1 MQDLNDK
8 NSGDSLTAAEWNEVP
23 SEIQNVIEGLG
34 ITLSG
39 GDLNQLGQGIAGY
52 VVNGDFGT
60 DSGAADAY
68 VVTEIGGK
76 QKPPAYTDGF
86 RLSFRIGNTNTGAST
101 VNAFGLGVKNIFY
114 RGGALVGGELITGLI
129 VNLVYDFTNGRFD
142 LVPNLSNT
150 IAANGD
156 WIINNNNNVGIG
168 VAPKAWVTYKALQLN
183 TTSFFAAAVDAAFL
197 GENAYYD
204 GSWRYTTT
212 SAATRYSSSAGDHV
226 FDIAASGTADTVIS
240 WTEAMKL
247 NVDGGLVVGSP
258 GAGSL
263 GAGTL
268 NVENQLAIGASVDS
282 GASFHIESSSQE
294 QIRLQSTSATG
305 QVFISFFQTITRRAF
320 IHYTDTDDALRLISE
335 YGRVEFWNDNA
346 GAETLSGYFDGD
358 NGLVVGSPTGASQG
372 AGTGNFENGLF
383 VDGEIVPRVATGSY
397 TTPSL
402 AAGATDTTTI
412 AHGLGTDD
420 VTVIITGEGNAG
432 STDTGRW
439 VCHIGL
445 FDGSQIVQ
453 YGTENDGTV
462 VIGVATTPASG
473 DFSLRTRNYST
484 AATQT
489 ITIRWTAIARD

>member
-86 RLSFRIGNTNTGAST
+86 RLSFRVGNTNTGAST

-114 RGGALVGGELITGLI
+114 RGGALVGGELITGLV

-142 LVPNLSNT
+142 IVPNLSNT
-150 IAANGD
+150 IIANGD
-156 WIINNNNNVGIG
+156 WVINNNVGIG
-168 VAPKAWVTYKALQLN
+168 VTPKAWDSSFKALQIN
-183 TTSFFAAAVDAAFL
+183 TTSFFAAAVGTAFF

-204 GSWRYTTT
+204 GSWKYTTT
-212 SAATRYSSSAGDHV
+212 SAATRYSSGAGDHI
-226 FDIAASGTADTVIS
+226 FDVAASGTADTVIS

-247 NVDGGLVVGSP
+247 NADGGFVIGAP
-258 GAGSL
+258 GASSL

-282 GASFHIESSSQE
+282 GVAFFIEDASTEK
-294 QIRLQSTSATG
+294 IRIQSTSVTG
-305 QVFISFFQTITRRAF
+305 NVMITFYQTTTERAR
-320 IHYTDTDDALRLISE
+320 IRYSDTDDALSLVSN
-335 YGRVEFWNDNA
+335 YGRIELRSGSA
-346 GAETLSGYFDGD
+346 GSPVLRSYLDPDGGQV
-358 NGLVVGSPTGASQG
+358 NGTPTGASQG
-372 AGTGNFENGLF
+372 AGTINAENGLF
-383 VDGEIVPRVATGSY
+383 VNGEIVPRVSDGTY

-402 AAGATDTTTI
+402 AAGVTDTTTI

-420 VTVIITGEGNAG
+420 VTIIITGEGNAG
-432 STDTGRW
+432 GNDTGRW

-445 FDGSQIVQ
+445 FDGSQVVQ

-462 VIGVATTPASG
+462 VIGVATTPATG